1 MSEEDPTA
9 VKPPIIRDQNQGA
22 RRFSNDK
29 IKNLTK
35 IKIQDYIESFF
46 KRDGVNHDL
55 LSAVSPRFIHYNTEK
70 SFDPATDPTERR
82 LQIARYFAELR
93 NVLPS
98 ILVVDGGIIGVPQ
111 NIGLIS
117 SATVCNGVWSGKFPI
132 LRRIPIAI
140 VAAARD
146 VDEADE
152 MSGVI
157 SLMFNELRNLACGH
171 HLSGKPEEFENWVI
185 TLPNAP
191 VEVGGL
197 TDTDVP
203 GDPIQKIWYT
213 ETILDVFYEDVL
225 GISEKLSIP
234 EFGGIAVNQPDLK
247 KSPPILP
254 IIEIPDSISV
264 NEQYQIVIRN
274 WQDHYRV
281 VLSSARVATI
291 SLNLLLTPRNFG
303 KVTIKVIDPN
313 ESQNDRKVLTEKV
326 VEIV

>member
-1 MSEEDPTA
+1 MAERSPDTVDPP
-9 VKPPIIRDQNQGA
+9 VIRDQNQA
-22 RRFSNDK
+22 TRRFSNDK

-46 KRDGVNHDL
+46 KKDGINHDL

-82 LQIARYFAELR
+82 LQIARYFAELK
-93 NVLPS
+93 NVIPA
-98 ILVVDGGIIGVPQ
+98 ILVVDGGIQAIAN

-117 SATVCNGVWSGKFPI
+117 SATVCNGIWQGTFPI
-132 LRRIPIAI
+132 FRRIPIAV

-171 HLSGKPEEFENWVI
+171 HLSGRADEFEQWVI
-185 TLPNAP
+185 TLPHAP

-197 TDTDVP
+197 TDVDVP

-213 ETILDVFYEDVL
+213 ETVLEVFYEDNL
-225 GISEKLSIP
+225 GIKETLTLA
-234 EFGGIAVNQPDLK
+234 EFGSGAANEPDLK
-247 KSPPILP
+247 GSMAPVIN
-254 IIEIPDSISV
+254 IPDTVSV
-264 NEQYQIVIRN
+264 NEQHQIVIGN

-281 VLSSARVATI
+281 VLSNAKVATI
-291 SLNLLLTPRNFG
+291 SLNLLLTPRSFG
-303 KVTIKVIDPN
+303 TVTIKVIDPN
-313 ESQNDRKVLTEKV
+313 ETQDDQKVLAEKTIEV
-326 VEIV
+326 V

>member
-1 MSEEDPTA
+1 MSDDPTF
-9 VKPPIIRDQNQGA
+9 VEKPIIQDQHQGN

-46 KRDGVNHDL
+46 KKEGINNDL
-55 LSAVSPRFIHYNTEK
+55 LSAVSPRFIHYNTDK

-82 LQIARYFAELR
+82 LQIARYFAELK

-98 ILVVDGGIIGVPQ
+98 ILVVDGGIIAVP
-111 NIGLIS
+111 NNLGLVSDVSIY
-117 SATVCNGVWSGKFPI
+117 NGMWQGSFPI
-132 LRRIPIAI
+132 FRRIPIAI

-171 HLSGKPEEFENWVI
+171 YLSGKSEEFEKWVI

-197 TDTDVP
+197 TDVDVP
-203 GDPIQKIWYT
+203 GDPLQKIWYT
-213 ETILDVFYEDVL
+213 ETVLDVFYEDVL
-225 GISEKLSIP
+225 SIKEKLKTI
-234 EFGGIAVNQPDLK
+234 EYGGGFIHQPDLK
-247 KSPPILP
+247 RSAPILP
-254 IIEIPDSISV
+254 IIEIPDTISV
-264 NEQYQIVIRN
+264 NEQHQIVVRN

-281 VLSSARVATI
+281 ILSNSKIATI
-291 SLNLLLTPRNFG
+291 SLNLLLTPRNLG
-303 KVTIKVIDPN
+303 KVTIKVIDPK
-313 ESQNDRKVLTEKV
+313 ETENDKKILVEKE
-326 VEIV
+326 VEVS

>member
-1 MSEEDPTA
+1 MSEEKPTDFI
-9 VKPPIIRDQNQGA
+9 PPDIRDQNTGA

-35 IKIQDYIESFF
+35 IKLQDYVESFF

-55 LSAVSPRFIHYNTEK
+55 LSAVSPRFIHYNTDK

-82 LQIARYFAELR
+82 MQIARYFAELR

-98 ILVVDGGIIGVPQ
+98 ILVVDGGIIGVPS
-111 NIGLIS
+111 NLGLIS
-117 SATVCNGVWSGKFPI
+117 RTTLCNGVWRGFYPI
-132 LRRIPIAI
+132 FRRVPIAI

-152 MSGVI
+152 MSGVL

-171 HLSGKPEEFENWVI
+171 HLSGKREDAENWVI

-191 VEVGGL
+191 VEVGSL

-213 ETILDVFYEDVL
+213 ETILDVFYEDQ
-225 GISEKLSIP
+225 LSIQATLP
-234 EFGGIAVNQPDLK
+234 LPKFGGDRVNEPNLK
-247 KSPPILP
+247 GTLAPV
-254 IIEIPDSISV
+254 IEISDTVAI
-264 NEQYQIVIRN
+264 NEQHQIVIRN

-281 VLSSARVATI
+281 VLSNGRIATI
-291 SLNLLLTPRNFG
+291 SLGLLLTPRGFG
-303 KVTIKVIDPN
+303 KVSIRVIDPN
-313 ESQNDRKVLTEKV
+313 DAGTAIAEKEIEV
-326 VEIV
+326 V